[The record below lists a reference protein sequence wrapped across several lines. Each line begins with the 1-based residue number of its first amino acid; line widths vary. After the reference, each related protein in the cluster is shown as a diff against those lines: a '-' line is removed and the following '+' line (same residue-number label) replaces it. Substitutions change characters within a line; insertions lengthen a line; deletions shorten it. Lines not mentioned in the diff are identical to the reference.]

1 MELRPSLF
9 EHAQLAH
16 EHKHAKRMD
25 LDGLEISGLKHRRS
39 TLPAIPWPLDR
50 PRHHY
55 CEWNGDIAAEK
66 YGTTGAGDAPLLS
79 GTESRKSPERRRA
92 SAVQHQEQPA
102 SHRPGSDR
110 VANGPSCR
118 AQPVGAAVL
127 T

>member
-9 EHAQLAH
+9 ERAQLAH

-39 TLPAIPWPLDR
+39 PLPAIPWPLDR

-66 YGTTGAGDAPLLS
+66 YGTTGAGDAPKAEKVRS
-79 GTESRKSPERRRA
+79 DVEPQQFNIRSS
-92 SAVQHQEQPA
+92 QPA
-102 SHRPGSDR
+102 TGQDQIALPMARR
-110 VANGPSCR
+110 VALSR
-118 AQPVGAAVL
+118 
-127 T
+127 